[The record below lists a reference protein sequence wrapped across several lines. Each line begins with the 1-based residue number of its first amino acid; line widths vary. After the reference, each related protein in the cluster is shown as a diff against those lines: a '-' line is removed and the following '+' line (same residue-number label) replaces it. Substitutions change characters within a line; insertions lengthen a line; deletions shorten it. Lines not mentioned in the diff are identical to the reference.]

1 MSNAQRMSIIED
13 DRRNAINTYF
23 RLLQTHSDFI
33 ERTQDTF
40 NTIES
45 HLDQLILQYNDEIEE
60 LPMINRNRHS
70 SNNRN
75 STRSRNNQN
84 LFNMPRNGSTTATNT
99 SGIGSSGIGSSGI
112 GSSGFGTTTNL
123 SGTNVSGTTTRNP
136 FASTSLFNDLRTS
149 RRRTPAFTPSQN
161 ILDTITL
168 WALFPNGIGTNNNL
182 ENLSPVVVRP
192 TDAQIREAT
201 ENMNF
206 RDVIDPVNRTCP
218 ISQDEFQDDD
228 DVTVIR
234 HCGHIF
240 RQEDFQTWFR
250 SNVRCPLCRYDIRE
264 YRRGGGGALS
274 RQNSMRREN
283 SPISGSSTQ
292 VNIPIDSNSDINTN
306 SDTNSNSSNNQ
317 EPLLRDVSN
326 NPLTNNINNQY
337 YVNPSANNWLN
348 LINENMS
355 RVIQSSDISDN
366 INVNFE
372 YSYIIPPISTNDNDD
387 DVINDNSN
395 NII

>member
-1 MSNAQRMSIIED
+1 MSNLQRMSIIED

-23 RLLQTHSDFI
+23 RLLQTHTDFI
-33 ERTQDTF
+33 ERTHETF

-45 HLDQLILQYNDEIEE
+45 HLYQLILQYNDELEE
-60 LPMINRNRHS
+60 LPLLNRNRY
-70 SNNRN
+70 SNNNRIN
-75 STRSRNNQN
+75 SRPNTRGRTNQNIFNFSRN
-84 LFNMPRNGSTTATNT
+84 LPT
-99 SGIGSSGIGSSGI
+99 SGTGNGASETGASAT
-112 GSSGFGTTTNL
+112 GTGASATGTGTGAGETGA
-123 SGTNVSGTTTRNP
+123 SATGTNMRNP
-136 FASTSLFNDLRTS
+136 FASTQIFNDLRTS

-283 SPISGSSTQ
+283 NPINSRQ
-292 VNIPIDSNSDINTN
+292 VNNISNDDNNSDDNIN
-306 SDTNSNSSNNQ
+306 SDDNNNNQ
-317 EPLLRDVSN
+317 PESLLRDVSN
-326 NPLTNNINNQY
+326 NPLPNNLNNQQY
-337 YVNPSANNWLN
+337 YVNSSASANNWLD

-366 INVNFE
+366 INVNF
-372 YSYIIPPISTNDNDD
+372 
-387 DVINDNSN
+387 
-395 NII
+395 